1 MYSNEPIRYYKNR
14 RRKKDLIILWLE
26 LGSILVWFI
35 FMFNISALLYARP
48 LEEGFFDHLFKVTA
62 RDYWDVRFLR
72 LSLIISIVQFVISV
86 VSIYLNTKRMK
97 RRTDVRHISFYISA
111 ILSLIFIIVLS
122 IILAVWNA

>member
-48 LEEGFFDHLFKVTA
+48 LEEGFFDRLFKVTA
-62 RDYWDVRFLR
+62 RNYWDVRFLR